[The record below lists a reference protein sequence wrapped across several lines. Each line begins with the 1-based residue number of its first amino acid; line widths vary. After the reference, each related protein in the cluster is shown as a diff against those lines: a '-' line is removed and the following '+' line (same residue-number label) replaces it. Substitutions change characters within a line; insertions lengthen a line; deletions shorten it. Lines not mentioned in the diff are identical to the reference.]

1 MIKALQSRSFPYLLK
16 SSPGSKDC
24 PRVMEG
30 VTVHSEEA
38 EATKAQE
45 RVYEERGFDHRQCP
59 CGAKSKGMIE

>member
-1 MIKALQSRSFPYLLK
+1 M
-16 SSPGSKDC
+16 
-24 PRVMEG
+24 MEG